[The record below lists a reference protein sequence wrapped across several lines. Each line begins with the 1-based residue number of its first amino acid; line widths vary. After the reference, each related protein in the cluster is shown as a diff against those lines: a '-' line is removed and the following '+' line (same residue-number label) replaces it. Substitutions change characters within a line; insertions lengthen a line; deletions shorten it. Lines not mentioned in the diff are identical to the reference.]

1 MVSVELQPG
10 STVLFLI
17 IRMKKFC
24 SIVNSLPRK
33 IFPAP
38 MFGFRCQFSCKSFVR
53 LRPPCSVRFK
63 CKLMDLSDFAR
74 EISGAFYLR
83 WISNI
88 NFSTAGWSLNVF
100 RQYCGVVLAPKVIL
114 MLKWRDFKRLERKKS
129 QAFFVERVIDVV
141 DVYLATMKKKKPDKL
156 SLQYWLKI
164 FSWQGRGT
172 AYKNDVYSH
181 GGEISNECQTQF
193 ISPRT
198 LSHCKLIERKQMRFS
213 LVCTVSAI
221 GGNFDSVSLGTGLR
235 TVSIVL
241 LTGQEYVIVN
251 LTYVYIAKIRTNHAS
266 RIR

>member
-24 SIVNSLPRK
+24 LIVNFLPRK
-33 IFPAP
+33 IFPVP

-63 CKLMDLSDFAR
+63 CKLMDLSDFAT

-114 MLKWRDFKRLERKKS
+114 MLKWRDFKRLERKKKS
-129 QAFFVERVIDVV
+129 GVLRWKGYWCCWCIPSDDEE
-141 DVYLATMKKKKPDKL
+141 KK
-156 SLQYWLKI
+156 
-164 FSWQGRGT
+164 
-172 AYKNDVYSH
+172 
-181 GGEISNECQTQF
+181 
-193 ISPRT
+193 SPIN
-198 LSHCKLIERKQMRFS
+198 CRFS
-213 LVCTVSAI
+213 I
-221 GGNFDSVSLGTGLR
+221 G
-235 TVSIVL
+235 
-241 LTGQEYVIVN
+241 
-251 LTYVYIAKIRTNHAS
+251 
-266 RIR
+266 